1 MLKQIYIILI
11 FLNLNIVKSEKKL
24 ALMYGAGNIGRGF
37 IGILLHQAGYHVT
50 FVDVISSLVDDIN
63 NLKKYNVEI
72 VGDKP
77 EKILVDDIDAINS
90 EKNND
95 QLIEAIT
102 KADIITTAIGPSV
115 LKTIAPTLAKGLK
128 KRIEVNKKPLNIIA
142 CENMVAGSTSL
153 KNYVYELLDEDT
165 EDKVDQYVGF
175 PNAAV
180 DRIVPAQKGKEKLI
194 VQVEP
199 YAEWDV
205 DEKGFKGELPN
216 IPGMSLVEN
225 LEAYIERKLFSIN
238 TGHAS
243 IAYFAYQKG
252 YTDIAQAMKDPEILD
267 IVRRVWKET
276 GTHLINKFG
285 FDPISHW
292 KYVETC
298 ENRFKN
304 PYLSDD
310 VTRVARGPKRKISH
324 KDRLI
329 LPAREIIDSGGTPEA
344 LASVVAAALKYDYK
358 EDKEAMEIQ
367 DFIKKNGIENAIVKY
382 TGLEKYTKLFKLI
395 MSYV

>member
-1 MLKQIYIILI
+1 MSK
-11 FLNLNIVKSEKKL
+11 FLYFLLLLTLSLTKDEKKL

-50 FVDVISSLVDDIN
+50 FIDVIGHLVDDIN
-63 NLKKYNVEI
+63 TLKKYNVEI
-72 VGDKP
+72 VGDQP
-77 EKILVDDIDAINS
+77 QKILVDDIDAINS

-115 LKTIAPTLAKGLK
+115 LKTIAPSLAEGLK
-128 KRIEVNKKPLNIIA
+128 KRIQINKNPVNIIA

-153 KNYVYELLDEDT
+153 KKFVYELLDDET
-165 EDKVDQYVGF
+165 ADKMDELVGF

-180 DRIVPAQKGKEKLI
+180 DRIVPAQKGTEKLI

-205 DEKGFKGELPN
+205 DMKGFKGELPN

-225 LEAYIERKLFSIN
+225 LEAFIERKLFSIN

-243 IAYFAYQKG
+243 IAYFAYLKG
-252 YTDIAQAMKDPEILD
+252 YKDIAEAMKDPEI
-267 IVRRVWKET
+267 INIARSVWRET
-276 GTHLINKFG
+276 GSHLINKFG
-285 FDPISHW
+285 FDPLTHW
-292 KYVETC
+292 KYIETC
-298 ENRFKN
+298 ENRFRN

-310 VTRVARGPKRKISH
+310 VTRVARGPKRKIGR

-329 LPAREIIDSGGTPEA
+329 LPAEEIIDSGGTPEA
-344 LASVVAAALKYDYK
+344 LASVVAAALKYDY
-358 EDKEAMEIQ
+358 EGDKEAVEIQ
-367 DFIKKNGIENAIVKY
+367 EYIKKNGVENAIVKY
-382 TGLEKYTKLFKLI
+382 CGLEKYTKLFKLI
-395 MSYV
+395 VSKL

>member
-1 MLKQIYIILI
+1 MSGTAK
-11 FLNLNIVKSEKKL
+11 E
-24 ALMYGAGNIGRGF
+24 AL
-37 IGILLHQAGYHVT
+37 
-50 FVDVISSLVDDIN
+50 
-63 NLKKYNVEI
+63 
-72 VGDKP
+72 DKM
-77 EKILVDDIDAINS
+77 
-90 EKNND
+90 
-95 QLIEAIT
+95 
-102 KADIITTAIGPSV
+102 
-115 LKTIAPTLAKGLK
+115 
-128 KRIEVNKKPLNIIA
+128 KREQ
-142 CENMVAGSTSL
+142 E
-153 KNYVYELLDEDT
+153 E
-165 EDKVDQYVGF
+165 EDKKIIEY
-175 PNAAV
+175 NIELN
-180 DRIVPAQKGKEKLI
+180 RREREKLI
-194 VQVEP
+194 KEEQEREKKKEELAKFLEMQI
-199 YAEWDV
+199 AERKKQEEFEEQINHEQSRIFRID
-205 DEKGFKGELPN
+205 DQKFREDQKIIEQKIERMNKRNLEKLLQQIREKREREMKNEDMTPEEIEMN
-216 IPGMSLVEN
+216 RQN

-329 LPAREIIDSGGTPEA
+329 LPARDDSGGTPEA

>member
-1 MLKQIYIILI
+1 
-11 FLNLNIVKSEKKL
+11 
-24 ALMYGAGNIGRGF
+24 
-37 IGILLHQAGYHVT
+37 
-50 FVDVISSLVDDIN
+50 
-63 NLKKYNVEI
+63 
-72 VGDKP
+72 
-77 EKILVDDIDAINS
+77 
-90 EKNND
+90 
-95 QLIEAIT
+95 
-102 KADIITTAIGPSV
+102 
-115 LKTIAPTLAKGLK
+115 
-128 KRIEVNKKPLNIIA
+128 
-142 CENMVAGSTSL
+142 
-153 KNYVYELLDEDT
+153 
-165 EDKVDQYVGF
+165 
-175 PNAAV
+175 
-180 DRIVPAQKGKEKLI
+180 
-194 VQVEP
+194 
-199 YAEWDV
+199 
-205 DEKGFKGELPN
+205 
-216 IPGMSLVEN
+216 MSLVEN

-382 TGLEKYTKLFKLI
+382 TGLEKYTKLFNLI